1 MNEITITEKEQEFA
15 LMQRMGKAFFA
26 SGMFADLKIEAQ
38 AIVKVMVGKE
48 LGLSPFASINGIH
61 MVMGKPTLGAN
72 LMATMIANHPAYNYR
87 ILKATNE
94 ICEIEF
100 YESKNK
106 IANKNTAVGSVSFT
120 IQEATEAGL
129 LAKKDSIWLK
139 YPSDMLFA
147 RAISR
152 GARRFAPGIFGGA
165 VVYTPEEMGVD
176 TNEEGFIE
184 MPIEKVDKEWMAP
197 EIKRKP
203 QVEERLAALNNDP
216 IPGSDE
222 AIIEEIKQT
231 HVISEGGF

>member
-26 SGMFADLKIEAQ
+26 SGMFSDLKLEAQ

-72 LMATMIANHPAYNYR
+72 LMATMIANHSMYNYR

-106 IANKNTAVGSVSFT
+106 IANKNTAVGTVSFT
-120 IQEATEAGL
+120 IKEAAEAGL

-165 VVYTPEEMGVD
+165 TVYTPEEMGVD
-176 TNEEGFIE
+176 TNEEGFINHVDNNE
-184 MPIEKVDKEWMAP
+184 IEA
-197 EIKRKP
+197 RKKLAKGESILLP
-203 QVEERLAALNNDP
+203 GVEVPWL
-216 IPGSDE
+216 PGSDE
-222 AIIEEIKQT
+222 AIIEEIKKT

>member
-26 SGMFADLKIEAQ
+26 SGMFSDLKLEAQ

-48 LGLSPFASINGIH
+48 FGLSPFASINGIH

-72 LMATMIANHPAYNYR
+72 LMATMIANHPTYNYR

-106 IANKNTAVGSVSFT
+106 IANKSTAVGSASFT

-165 VVYTPEEMGVD
+165 AVYTPEEMGVD

-184 MPIEKVDKEWMAP
+184 MPKITIENK
-197 EIKRKP
+197 
-203 QVEERLAALNNDP
+203 L